1 MPKPDIALIPV
12 DRPLRRHPHKPMRG
26 RHGASAIVIA
36 LSMVVL
42 LGAAALVIDVGHIT
56 TVQAELQAAAD
67 AAAHAGARQLDGRDD
82 GLLLA
87 EDQAHR
93 FAEGNEAAQESV
105 MLSGDGATL
114 ELGVWDDGSF
124 ASGGDAAD
132 VNAVRAVTRRADL
145 IPWFSGAAFGK
156 DALAAS
162 AESIAVHQ
170 RDAAGEVACFI
181 PMAVADCTITDLYTD
196 GVNYIDF
203 YVNPPAID
211 NVGWAM
217 PDGNPSANW
226 LREQLRDCQHD
237 GTASVGGDIGLS
249 NGTVTSVLTEMA
261 DMLNEGTGTNWNTEY
276 WGELPE
282 QLDHSGVDEGSFGN
296 TIEGVMFT
304 FTDSDYCSGSGGGF
318 NEHQEISGFVWASI
332 YDVVTHGP
340 AAGRTIRVRLETTDT
355 REVGSGGGGDQD
367 FGIIG
372 RDVVMVH

>member
-1 MPKPDIALIPV
+1 MPTSVPSLIPV
-12 DRPLRRHPHKPMRG
+12 DRPLRRIPIGPRK
-26 RHGASAIVIA
+26 GASAIVIA

-67 AAAHAGARQLDGRDD
+67 AAAHAGARQLDGSEE

-87 EDQAHR
+87 RDQAHR
-93 FAEGNEAAQESV
+93 FAESNEAAQQSV
-105 MLSGDGATL
+105 ALSGDGSIL
-114 ELGVWDDGSF
+114 ELGVWEDGAFSE
-124 ASGGDAAD
+124 GGDAD
-132 VNAVRAVTRRADL
+132 EINAVRTLARRADL
-145 IPWFSGAAFGK
+145 IPWFSGAAFGA

-170 RDAAGEVACFI
+170 VDGAGEVECFL
-181 PMAVADCTITDLYTD
+181 PLAVADCTITDLYTT

-203 YVNPPAID
+203 QINPPSVD

-217 PDGNPSANW
+217 PDGNPSASW
-226 LREQLRDCQHD
+226 LRDQLRDCGHD
-237 GTASVGGDIGLS
+237 GTASVGGDVGLN
-249 NGTVTSVLTEMA
+249 NGTATSVLSEMA
-261 DMLNEGTGTNWNTEY
+261 DILNEGSGTNWRTET
-276 WGELPE
+276 WGAMPE
-282 QLDHSGVDEGSFGN
+282 QLANSGVTEGSFGN

-340 AAGRTIRVRLETTDT
+340 AAERTIRVRLEVTDT
-355 REVGSGGGGDQD
+355 REVGSGGGGPD
-367 FGIIG
+367 FGIVG
-372 RDVVMVH
+372 RDVVMVQ